1 MSKENQTKHD
11 REVAELWEFLRESER
26 ISRANAE
33 KADKETAELRQE
45 LRQSQQKTAE
55 QQRKTD
61 EQLRETAE
69 QQRKTDE
76 QLRET
81 AEQQRKTDEQLR
93 ETAEQQRKTDE
104 QLRETDKQLKK
115 TGKQLGDFVR
125 STGEV
130 LEVECL
136 TALEKMD
143 KIGGIKIDD
152 FQPNAK
158 FIKKGMEVDIVGYN
172 GKVVMPIEVKRTLRP
187 GHIHKFVK
195 ERVDRF
201 KREFASYAQGRDVHG
216 AVVFTMRA
224 KELNADNEL
233 EDPVK
238 LALDAGLI
246 VLQSISANNL
256 KPIHSVDDV
265 VAPQDKQYLNKKP
278 PGKK

>member
-1 MSKENQTKHD
+1 MPKENQTKHD

-45 LRQSQQKTAE
+45 LRQSQQKT
-55 QQRKTD
+55 
-61 EQLRETAE
+61 
-69 QQRKTDE
+69 
-76 QLRET
+76 
-81 AEQQRKTDEQLR
+81 DEQLR

-104 QLRETDKQLKK
+104 QLRETDKQLQKTAEQQRK

-187 GHIHKFVK
+187 GHVHKFVK

-224 KELNADNEL
+224 KELNANKEL
-233 EDPVK
+233 EDPVE

-265 VAPQDKQYLNKKP
+265 VAPQDKQYLDKKP

>member
-45 LRQSQQKTAE
+45 LRQSQQKT
-55 QQRKTD
+55 D
-61 EQLRETAE
+61 EQLRQTAE

-76 QLRET
+76 QLQKTDEQLQKTDKQLQKT
-81 AEQQRKTDEQLR
+81 AEQQR
-93 ETAEQQRKTDE
+93 
-104 QLRETDKQLKK
+104 K

-233 EDPVK
+233 EDPVE

-278 PGKK
+278 PGKR